1 MLDKRTYFVREHVGF
16 MKLHEAYD
24 ILDPETGEVIAEA
37 REEASPFRK
46 ILKLFMS
53 KTMLPFE
60 VVLTDAASGNKI
72 LTIRR
77 GFTFLRSRVEVYDAA
92 NQLLG
97 TFQQKLF
104 SIGGRFKILDAQGV
118 EVAELKGN
126 LIGWDFKFTDLQGNE
141 LGRVTKKWA
150 GIGKELFTTADNYVV
165 TLSEDVDPVGTG
177 PLLLAAALCVDMVLK
192 EKSN

>member
-37 REEASPFRK
+37 REEAPPLRK

-53 KTMLPFE
+53 KTLLPFE
-60 VVLTDAASGNKI
+60 IVLTGASGKKI

-92 NQLLG
+92 DQLLG

-104 SIGGRFKILDAQGV
+104 SIGGRFKVLDAQGV

-126 LIGWDFKFTDLQGNE
+126 LIGWDFKFLDLQGNE

-150 GIGKELFTTADNYVV
+150 GVGKELFTTADNYVV

-192 EKSN
+192 EKSD

>member
-24 ILDPETGEVIAEA
+24 ILDPETGDVIAEA
-37 REEASPFRK
+37 REEASSFRK
-46 ILKLFMS
+46 FLKLFMN

-60 VVLTDAASGNKI
+60 IVLTDASGKKI

-92 NQLLG
+92 DQLLG

-104 SIGGRFKILDAQGV
+104 SIGGRFKVLDAQGV

-126 LIGWDFKFTDLQGNE
+126 LIGWDFKFLDIQGNE

-150 GIGKELFTTADNYVV
+150 GVGKELFTTADNYVV
-165 TLSEDVDPVGTG
+165 TLSEEVDPVGTG

>member
-46 ILKLFMS
+46 ILKLFMN

-60 VVLTDAASGNKI
+60 IVLTDASGKKI

-92 NQLLG
+92 DQLLG

-104 SIGGRFKILDAQGV
+104 SIGGRFKVLDAQGV

-126 LIGWDFKFTDLQGNE
+126 LIGWDFKFLDIQGNE

-150 GIGKELFTTADNYVV
+150 GVGKELFTTADNYVV
-165 TLSEDVDPVGTG
+165 TLSEEVDPVGTG